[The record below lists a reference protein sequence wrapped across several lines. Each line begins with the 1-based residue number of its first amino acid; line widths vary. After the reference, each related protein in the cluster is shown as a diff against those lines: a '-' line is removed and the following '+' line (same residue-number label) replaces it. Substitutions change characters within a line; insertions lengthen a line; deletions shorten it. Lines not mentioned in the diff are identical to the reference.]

1 MSSCY
6 SGFEDRSFEF
16 DDDDSSFDSGY
27 EKSFETQ
34 ESRIF
39 SGLDESGYFPC
50 TPTKRAD
57 LSLNSYLSTP
67 KKLDFTPPS
76 TSTPSKNGSSEEDQQ
91 PRQKRKYAVGAN
103 RVTRSRSPSSV
114 ARIKKFRR
122 MKANDRER
130 NRMHSLNDALETLRV
145 TLPALP
151 EETKLTKIETL
162 RFAHNYIFALREV
175 LNSEE
180 HINLDLEKLQSF
192 TLSGERITKELF
204 DALFVNPSPYQMH
217 NMPHLAHTR
226 PPGFTAN
233 DFYNSMRHYS
243 TTIQPP
249 HQPLPNAYA
258 EEKYNYFKGTFEA
271 ALQKPTVPPPLQ
283 SNCRQ
288 MYPDGYTPAYS
299 GAYTL
304 YPQQQQQSPPPQMHQ
319 QSSFYSQT
327 PPWSEYNDMPQAY
340 GQTIV

>member
-27 EKSFETQ
+27 EKSFETA

-39 SGLDESGYFPC
+39 SGFDESGYYPC
-50 TPTKRAD
+50 TPTKQAD

-67 KKLDFTPPS
+67 KKLDFSPNS
-76 TSTPSKNGSSEEDQQ
+76 TSTPSKNGEQEENQ

-130 NRMHSLNDALETLRV
+130 NRMHSLNDALEKLRV

-233 DFYNSMRHYS
+233 DFYSSMRHYS
-243 TTIQPP
+243 STIQPP
-249 HQPLPNAYA
+249 GNASAYS

-271 ALQKPTVPPPLQ
+271 ALQKPSVPPPLQ
-283 SNCRQ
+283 PNCRQ
-288 MYPDGYTPAYS
+288 LYPDGYTPAYS
-299 GAYTL
+299 GSYTV
-304 YPQQQQQSPPPQMHQ
+304 YPHQQQQQSPPQMHQ

-327 PPWSEYNDMPQAY
+327 PPWGEYNDHY

>member
-16 DDDDSSFDSGY
+16 DDDDDSSFDSGY
-27 EKSFETQ
+27 EKSFEAQ
-34 ESRIF
+34 ESSRIF
-39 SGLDESGYFPC
+39 FDEAGYLPC
-50 TPTKRAD
+50 TPTKQGD

-67 KKLDFTPPS
+67 KKLDFQPS
-76 TSTPSKNGSSEEDQQ
+76 SSSTPSKSGAQDE

-114 ARIKKFRR
+114 ARIKRFRR

-175 LNSEE
+175 LNSDE

-192 TLSGERITKELF
+192 TLSGEKITKELF
-204 DALFVNPSPYQMH
+204 DALFVNPSPYQM
-217 NMPHLAHTR
+217 PHTR

-243 TTIQPP
+243 STIQPP
-249 HQPLPNAYA
+249 PLQPLPNAYS

-271 ALQKPTVPPPLQ
+271 ALQKPTVPPPGLQ
-283 SNCRQ
+283 PNCRQ
-288 MYPDGYTPAYS
+288 LYPDGYSPAYS
-299 GAYTL
+299 GAYAV
-304 YPQQQQQSPPPQMHQ
+304 YPQHQQQSPPQLHQ

-327 PPWSEYNDMPQAY
+327 PPWSEYNDMPHQPY

>member
-6 SGFEDRSFEF
+6 SGFEDRSYEF

-39 SGLDESGYFPC
+39 SGFDESGYFPC
-50 TPTKRAD
+50 TPTKQAD

-67 KKLDFTPPS
+67 KKLEFSPNS
-76 TSTPSKNGSSEEDQQ
+76 TSTPSKNDAHDEQQ

-103 RVTRSRSPSSV
+103 RVTRSRSPISV

-192 TLSGERITKELF
+192 TLSGEKITKELF
-204 DALFVNPSPYQMH
+204 DALFVNPSQYPMH
-217 NMPHLAHTR
+217 HMAHLPR
-226 PPGFTAN
+226 PPGFTAD
-233 DFYNSMRHYS
+233 DFYNSMRHYNS
-243 TTIQPP
+243 TIQPSP
-249 HQPLPNAYA
+249 HPNAYS
-258 EEKYNYFKGTFEA
+258 EDKYNYFKGTFEA
-271 ALQKPTVPPPLQ
+271 ALQKPPPGVQ
-283 SNCRQ
+283 ANCRQ
-288 MYPDGYTPAYS
+288 LYPDGYTPAYS
-299 GAYTL
+299 GSYAV
-304 YPQQQQQSPPPQMHQ
+304 YPQQLQPQSPPQMHQ

-327 PPWSEYNDMPQAY
+327 PPWSEYNDMPHQAY